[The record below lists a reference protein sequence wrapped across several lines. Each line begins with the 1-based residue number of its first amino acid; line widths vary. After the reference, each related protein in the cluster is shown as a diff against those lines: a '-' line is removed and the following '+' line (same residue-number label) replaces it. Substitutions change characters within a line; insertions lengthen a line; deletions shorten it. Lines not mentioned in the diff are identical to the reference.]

1 MVIDFHTHIFPDAI
15 AKRTIE
21 KLEEISGT
29 RADTDGTKAGL
40 ISKMEKDGIDL
51 SVILPVVTKPSQ
63 FETVNA
69 FAKELCREKRLR
81 SFGGI
86 HPECENIPEKI
97 KHIKSLGLRGVKIHP
112 DYQGAFIEDER
123 YAVILSEC
131 IKNDLYVV
139 THSGKDPL
147 SPDCVHCTP
156 VGILSLLAKAGAENA
171 KPHLILAHIGAN
183 FMWEE
188 TQRLLVG
195 KPVYFDLSCSLRKI
209 DKDLLLKII
218 KTHGADKI
226 LFASDSPWSD
236 PKKDLDYFNALPLE
250 SEEKEMI
257 LYKNALKILGE

>member
-51 SVILPVVTKPSQ
+51 SVI
-63 FETVNA
+63 
-69 FAKELCREKRLR
+69 
-81 SFGGI
+81 
-86 HPECENIPEKI
+86 
-97 KHIKSLGLRGVKIHP
+97 LRGVKIHP